1 MSTLQNDTIQEY
13 IQEQLEYLFEND
25 DDFHDLIE
33 DKAIDCLDSYDCDD
47 LDFLSENSLE
57 YLCDLAE
64 HIFNS
69 CEETS
74 PNSPEEV
81 KECAYF
87 VWSNEDMVNG
97 MYGFNERNK

>member
-25 DDFHDLIE
+25 DDFQFKACMQAELQADGF
-33 DKAIDCLDSYDCDD
+33 DKDYY
-47 LDFLSENSLE
+47 SELCWE

-64 HIFNS
+64 QIFNS